1 MGKYLI
7 PVLAFMIIL
16 GCKEQEPAPITI
28 VDIGTL
34 DRVGI
39 ARELNIINKYS
50 PQVVAFDILFTRDS
64 LEKDDE
70 LIEALSKTPNAVVA
84 AALHRNHPE
93 DVTRWDSLEQCH
105 PKFNIA
111 DHGFSNLTI
120 TDDSVIVR
128 ELAMRQ
134 YYKRETEL
142 AFSYAVAGKYDQ
154 TKIKS
159 EYKTG
164 YTDFVFDNGTFD
176 YRFKIISIKDLLE
189 ENFDKNDIT
198 GKIVLMGYVGNK
210 DAFYLNNAR
219 TKKIS
224 GTEIQA
230 GLIREILD

>member
-1 MGKYLI
+1 MGKYFI
-7 PVLAFMIIL
+7 SALAFMIIL

-50 PQVVAFDILFTRDS
+50 PRVVAFDILFTTDS
-64 LEKDDE
+64 LENDDE
-70 LIEALSKTPNAVVA
+70 LIEALSKTPNVVVA
-84 AALHRNHPE
+84 AALHGNHPE
-93 DVTRWDSLEQCH
+93 DITRWDSLEQCH

-134 YYKRETEL
+134 HHKHQTER
-142 AFSYAVAGKYDQ
+142 AFSYAVAAKYDQ
-154 TKIKS
+154 AKIKS

-164 YTDFVFDNGTFD
+164 YADFVFENDSFD
-176 YRFKIISIKDLLE
+176 YKFKIISIKDLLE

-198 GKIVLMGYVGNK
+198 GKIVLMGYVGNNE
-210 DAFYLNNAR
+210 AFYLNNDR

-230 GLIREILD
+230 CLIREILD